1 MNDFYILIIIKKFSC
16 NLIFND
22 EHLALYVYRKVK
34 PLEFY
39 YMHQITRCV
48 IHSFDHLSLTVLC
61 YDLSN

>member
-22 EHLALYVYRKVK
+22 EHLALYVYRKVQ

-39 YMHQITRCV
+39 NMHKIT
-48 IHSFDHLSLTVLC
+48 
-61 YDLSN
+61 